1 MSSSLD
7 VLTALFPGTAVLNV
21 DQVAVAVGK
30 NGKAG
35 AQSVR
40 NQLASGTFPIPGR
53 KIGSSWVWSIAR
65 VADWLDGVE
74 PDAKPAPSAVTA
86 PAPAVSRSRS
96 APPPP
101 PPKRRG
107 RPTNAERLRRQ
118 QGLAFSAMVSDALDR
133 WLVAEQQRQAGVLGD
148 AVDEA
153 IDGPLPVYRRKRLGE
168 PAAE

>member
-1 MSSSLD
+1 MPSSLD
-7 VLTALFPGTAVLNV
+7 VLTALYPGTAVLDV
-21 DQVAVAVGK
+21 DQVAAALGK

-40 NQLASGTFPIPGR
+40 NQLARGTFPIPGR
-53 KIGSSWVWSIAR
+53 KIGSSWVWSIAT

-74 PDAKPAPSAVTA
+74 PDAKPAPAAASPTA
-86 PAPAVSRSRS
+86 SHSRS

-101 PPKRRG
+101 PTKRRG

-133 WLVAEQQRQAGVLGD
+133 WLVAEQQRVAATLGD
-148 AVDEA
+148 ATDQA
-153 IDGPLPVYRRKRLGE
+153 MPDLPSYDRKRST
-168 PAAE
+168 P

>member
-1 MSSSLD
+1 M
-7 VLTALFPGTAVLNV
+7 
-21 DQVAVAVGK
+21 GK

-40 NQLASGTFPIPGR
+40 NQLARGTFPIPGR
-53 KIGSSWVWSIAR
+53 KIGSSWVWSIAT

-74 PDAKPAPSAVTA
+74 PDAKPEPAAATS
-86 PAPAVSRSRS
+86 PAPTASRFRS
-96 APPPP
+96 APPSP

-133 WLVAEQQRQAGVLGD
+133 WLIAEQQRVAATLGD

-153 IDGPLPVYRRKRLGE
+153 VPDLPVYERKRST
-168 PAAE
+168 P

>member
-1 MSSSLD
+1 MSSSID

-21 DQVAVAVGK
+21 DQVAVALGK

-53 KIGSSWVWSIAR
+53 KVGSSWVWSIAR

-74 PDAKPAPSAVTA
+74 PDAKPAPSAVT
-86 PAPAVSRSRS
+86 APAVSRSRS

-133 WLVAEQQRQAGVLGD
+133 WLVAEQQRQAGVLGV
-148 AVDEA
+148 AADEA
-153 IDGPLPVYRRKRLGE
+153 APDLPPYQRKRST
-168 PAAE
+168 P